1 MHVENINM
9 EERWEKMT
17 NMMDKLIDRIRETN
31 NPTVIG
37 IDPKY
42 DMIPECIKNKYEQN
56 MEGVAKAIE
65 EFNKALI
72 DATFDIIPAVKIN
85 IAFYEMYGL
94 EGMKVFEETCKYAKE
109 KGMLVM
115 ADIKRGDIGST
126 SKAYSNAFLGR
137 TQIGEKEEKIYD
149 VDFVTLNPYM
159 GIDSI
164 KPFIEDCKKYNKG
177 AFIIVK
183 TSNPSSGDL
192 QDLKLENGE
201 EVYTRVAKLVEE
213 WGEDLRGKYG
223 YSSISAVV
231 GATYPKQLKDL
242 RKTAP
247 HTFFLIP
254 GYGAQGGKAE
264 DIALGFDSNGIGG
277 IVNSSRGL
285 MCAYKSDLWKDKYTE
300 ERFAEATRQEAI
312 RMRNELNN
320 AIS

>member
-1 MHVENINM
+1 MA
-9 EERWEKMT
+9 
-17 NMMDKLIDRIRETN
+17 NMMDRLIDRIKETN

-159 GIDSI
+159 GIDSV

-312 RMRNELNN
+312 RMKNELNN

>member
-1 MHVENINM
+1 
-9 EERWEKMT
+9 MT

-94 EGMKVFEETCKYAKE
+94 EGIKVFEETYKYAKE

-242 RKTAP
+242 RKIAP

-264 DIALGFDSNGIGG
+264 DITLGFDSNGIGG

-285 MCAYKSDLWKDKYTE
+285 MCAYKSDFWKDKYTE

-312 RMRNELNN
+312 RMRDELNG

>member
-1 MHVENINM
+1 MA
-9 EERWEKMT
+9 
-17 NMMDKLIDRIRETN
+17 NMMDRLIDKIKETN

>member
-1 MHVENINM
+1 MA
-9 EERWEKMT
+9 
-17 NMMDKLIDRIRETN
+17 NMMDRLIDKIKETN

-94 EGMKVFEETCKYAKE
+94 EGIKVFEETYKYAKE

-159 GIDSI
+159 GIDSV

>member
-1 MHVENINM
+1 
-9 EERWEKMT
+9 
-17 NMMDKLIDRIRETN
+17 
-31 NPTVIG
+31 
-37 IDPKY
+37 
-42 DMIPECIKNKYEQN
+42 

>member
-1 MHVENINM
+1 
-9 EERWEKMT
+9 
-17 NMMDKLIDRIRETN
+17 
-31 NPTVIG
+31 
-37 IDPKY
+37 
-42 DMIPECIKNKYEQN
+42 MIPECIKNKYEQN